1 VTAVLPDDPATPGA
15 AAVPAGSSSPVSPV
29 SGAAPETDLDRVLEV
44 YRRLQIHHAR
54 LVNVEASRRGL
65 GLTDLRFLFSL
76 AARPG
81 GSVLPKE
88 ATAYLGL
95 STGAMTSL
103 IDRLEQRD
111 LVRRIPNPNDRR
123 SVEVVILDAGTRTVD
138 EVKDVY
144 REAFTTA
151 VPADQMGT
159 LATLLEAF
167 DAELAAH
174 GARA

>member
-1 VTAVLPDDPATPGA
+1 VTAVLPEDPTAPF
-15 AAVPAGSSSPVSPV
+15 SPVT
-29 SGAAPETDLDRVLEV
+29 GAAPSTDLERVLEV

-54 LVNVEASRRGL
+54 LVHDEASARGL

-103 IDRLEQRD
+103 VDRLERRGF
-111 LVRRIPNPNDRR
+111 VRRVPNPNDRR
-123 SVEVVILDAGTRTVD
+123 SVEVVILDEGVRAVD
-138 EVKDVY
+138 EVKEIY
-144 REAFTTA
+144 RDAFTAA
-151 VPADQMGT
+151 VPSAQMGL
-159 LATLLEAF
+159 LADVLEAF

-174 GARA
+174 SRA

>member
-1 VTAVLPDDPATPGA
+1 MTRGTPAT
-15 AAVPAGSSSPVSPV
+15 
-29 SGAAPETDLDRVLEV
+29 DLERVLEV

-54 LVNVEASRRGL
+54 LVHDEASVRGL

-103 IDRLEQRD
+103 VDRLERGGF
-111 LVRRIPNPNDRR
+111 VRRVPNPNDRR
-123 SVEVVILDAGTRTVD
+123 SVEVVILDEGVRAVD
-138 EVKDVY
+138 EVKDIY
-144 REAFTTA
+144 RDAFTAA
-151 VPADQMGT
+151 VPSAQMGL
-159 LATLLEAF
+159 LADVLEAF

-174 GARA
+174 SRA

>member
-1 VTAVLPDDPATPGA
+1 MTAVLPDAPA
-15 AAVPAGSSSPVSPV
+15 AGSSSPASP
-29 SGAAPETDLDRVLEV
+29 APETDLDRVLEV

-88 ATAYLGL
+88 ATTYLGL

-111 LVRRIPNPNDRR
+111 LVRRLPNPNDRR
-123 SVEVVILDAGTRTVD
+123 SVEVVILDEGSRTVD

-151 VPADQMGT
+151 IPADRMGT

>member
-1 VTAVLPDDPATPGA
+1 MTAVTPEDPIT
-15 AAVPAGSSSPVSPV
+15 PVSPV
-29 SGAAPETDLDRVLEV
+29 TGTPPSTDLERVLEV

-54 LVNVEASRRGL
+54 LVQEEASARGL

-103 IDRLEQRD
+103 VDRLERGGF
-111 LVRRIPNPNDRR
+111 VRRVPNPNDRR
-123 SVEVVILDAGTRTVD
+123 SVEVVILDEGVRAVD
-138 EVKDVY
+138 EVKDIY
-144 REAFTTA
+144 RDAFTAA
-151 VPADQMGT
+151 VPSARMGFLADV
-159 LATLLEAF
+159 LEAF

-174 GARA
+174 SRA

>member
-1 VTAVLPDDPATPGA
+1 MTAVLPDGSAVSAIP
-15 AAVPAGSSSPVSPV
+15 AVPAGSPSPTSPV
-29 SGAAPETDLDRVLEV
+29 SGAVPSTDLDRVLEV

-54 LVNVEASRRGL
+54 LVSAEASQRGL

-88 ATAYLGL
+88 ATASLGL

-123 SVEVVILDAGTRTVD
+123 SVEVVILDEGSRVVD

-144 REAFTTA
+144 RQAFASA
-151 VPADQMGT
+151 VPAEQMGA
-159 LATLLEAF
+159 LATMLESF
-167 DAELAAH
+167 DAVLAAH
-174 GARA
+174 SARA